1 MEAPLLDA
9 AAALPRSVLVVD
21 DSQVE
26 RMLATAVLQK
36 LGWSVHCVASAEQ
49 ALLLLGA
56 RRFDLAICDISLP
69 GMDGLALLAALR
81 ALAAPPGCIMLSAHD
96 DAARAQ
102 AALREGALAYLV
114 KPLRPAMMRST
125 LEKLFPPPAD
135 VAPTGLAK
143 LAALLRAGGDKPVF
157 RRSVRPKAGAAARP
171 ARSGADALLPAGT
184 RATG

>member
-1 MEAPLLDA
+1 MEAPILH

-21 DSQVE
+21 DSPVE

-49 ALLLLGA
+49 ALLLLNA
-56 RRFDLAICDISLP
+56 RHFDLAICDISLP
-69 GMDGLALLAALR
+69 GMDGLAMLAALR

-96 DAARAQ
+96 DAAYAQ
-102 AALREGALAYLV
+102 AALGQGALAYLV

-125 LEKLFPPPAD
+125 LERLFPPAS
-135 VAPTGLAK
+135 ATPTPLRK
-143 LAALLRAGGDKPVF
+143 LVALLSEIGTLGLSRNA
-157 RRSVRPKAGAAARP
+157 RRKAGAVARP
-171 ARSGADALLPAGT
+171 VRSGGDVLLPAGT

>member
-1 MEAPLLDA
+1 MEAPILHA

-96 DAARAQ
+96 DAANAQ
-102 AALREGALAYLV
+102 AALHAGALAYLV
-114 KPLRPAMMRST
+114 KPLRLTMMHGT
-125 LEKLFPPPAD
+125 LEKLFPPLAD
-135 VAPTGLAK
+135 AAPTGLAK
-143 LAALLRAGGDKPVF
+143 LAALLRGTKGNADISRNA
-157 RRSVRPKAGAAARP
+157 RRKAGATVRP
-171 ARSGADALLPAGT
+171 ARSGADALLPAGIP
-184 RATG
+184 ATG

>member
-1 MEAPLLDA
+1 MEAPMLHE

-49 ALLLLGA
+49 ALLLLSA

-96 DAARAQ
+96 DAAHAQ

-114 KPLRPAMMRST
+114 KPLRPAMMRGT
-125 LEKLFPPPAD
+125 LEKLFPPLAGT
-135 VAPTGLAK
+135 APTPLAR
-143 LAALLRAGGDKPVF
+143 LAALLRGKGGNPGF
-157 RRSVRPKAGAAARP
+157 SRSARRKAGAAVRP
-171 ARSGADALLPAGT
+171 TRSGADALLPAGI

>member
-1 MEAPLLDA
+1 MEAPILHA
-9 AAALPRSVLVVD
+9 AAAPPRSVLVVD

-26 RMLATAVLQK
+26 RMLATAVLQR

-69 GMDGLALLAALR
+69 GIDGLALLAALR
-81 ALAAPPGCIMLSAHD
+81 MLVAPPGCIMLSAHD
-96 DAARAQ
+96 DAAHAQ

-125 LEKLFPPPAD
+125 LEKLFPPLPDA
-135 VAPTGLAK
+135 APTGLAK
-143 LAALLRAGGDKPVF
+143 LAALLHKVGGKSDVSRNA
-157 RRSVRPKAGAAARP
+157 RRKAGATVPP

-184 RATG
+184 RVTG